1 MGRRMKNYLLIVEKK
16 RNKKKPTAL
25 SSFAVKYNSGHNLIL
40 IETLQIYLT
49 MLQIRVFRMTG
60 DFLSKFKQEGWEIG
74 CLCIMQTIV
83 MRMITQNEVT
93 VSVRPLAFDS
103 SFSDSRCI

>member
-1 MGRRMKNYLLIVEKK
+1 
-16 RNKKKPTAL
+16 
-25 SSFAVKYNSGHNLIL
+25 
-40 IETLQIYLT
+40 
-49 MLQIRVFRMTG
+49 MTG

-103 SFSDSRCI
+103 SFSDSRCIQDFVGDITAFCLDIKQEFFI

>member
-16 RNKKKPTAL
+16 RNKKKTAL